1 MDQQSAKTAG
11 RERGGERVGL
21 RLDVTSRESA
31 AVLADG
37 TEKFGRT
44 DILTNTA
51 GWDKVGPFVDG
62 SEADWDRVIAI
73 NLYGVLNSSKAALP
87 IMVGQGYGSVVN
99 LGSDAGPVGSSG
111 EAAYSAARGGVIAL
125 HFAATRIGAVSNP
138 LIPMPRDRE
147 VGYLVGLNESEV
159 RPPRRPRGSTSQARR
174 KSLTRVTSAPK
185 RAPLIRATEVDPRG
199 TRVHHPTPGDDM
211 TTTAAQPDSAPAAQA
226 PRPISDRA
234 RDYLNL
240 DSLFTAE
247 EIALRDR
254 VREFVQ
260 RRIVPNIAGWYED
273 AVFPR
278 EITTE
283 MGDLGLLGMHLKGY
297 GCAGR
302 SAVEY
307 GLAAM
312 ELEAGDSGLRTFVS
326 VQGSL
331 VMSAIYKHGSEEQ
344 KQQWLPGMAAGRLIG
359 CFGLTEPTA
368 GSDPGGMTTY
378 ARRDGSDWVL
388 SGAKRWIG
396 LASIADVAVIWAQTD
411 DGIRGFVVPTT
422 TPGFTAFTIEPKLS
436 MRASVQCDIALDDVR
451 LPADAVLPNV
461 VGLKGPFACLNEARY
476 GIIWGA
482 MGAARDSYE
491 TALRYSLERLQFDQ
505 PLAAYQLT
513 QRKLVD
519 MVLEIQKGMLVALH
533 TGRMKDAGTLS
544 PQQISFGKLNNV
556 REAIAICRES
566 RTILGANGI
575 TLDYSPLRHANN
587 LESVRT
593 YEGTD
598 EVHTLIMGQ
607 AITGLPAFR

>member
-1 MDQQSAKTAG
+1 
-11 RERGGERVGL
+11 
-21 RLDVTSRESA
+21 
-31 AVLADG
+31 
-37 TEKFGRT
+37 
-44 DILTNTA
+44 
-51 GWDKVGPFVDG
+51 
-62 SEADWDRVIAI
+62 
-73 NLYGVLNSSKAALP
+73 
-87 IMVGQGYGSVVN
+87 
-99 LGSDAGPVGSSG
+99 
-111 EAAYSAARGGVIAL
+111 
-125 HFAATRIGAVSNP
+125 
-138 LIPMPRDRE
+138 
-147 VGYLVGLNESEV
+147 
-159 RPPRRPRGSTSQARR
+159 
-174 KSLTRVTSAPK
+174 
-185 RAPLIRATEVDPRG
+185 
-199 TRVHHPTPGDDM
+199 M
-211 TTTAAQPDSAPAAQA
+211 TTTTSPQPTVPD
-226 PRPISDRA
+226 IGDLA

-240 DSLFTAE
+240 DSLFSAE
-247 EIALRDR
+247 ELALRDR

-260 RRIVPNIAGWYED
+260 RRIVPNIAQWYEK
-273 AVFPR
+273 AVFPV
-278 EITTE
+278 EITSE

-331 VMSAIYKHGSEEQ
+331 AMSAIYKHGSEEQ
-344 KQQWLPGMAAGRLIG
+344 KQQWLPGMAAGRSIG

-388 SGAKRWIG
+388 TGAKRWIG
-396 LASIADVAVIWAQTD
+396 LASIADIGVIWAQTD
-411 DGIRGFVVPTT
+411 GGVRGFVVPTS
-422 TPGFTAFTIEPKLS
+422 TPGFTATPIEPKLS
-436 MRASVQCDIALDDVR
+436 MRASIQCDITLDEVR

-491 TALRYSLERLQFDQ
+491 AALAYSQQRMQFDQ
-505 PLAAYQLT
+505 PLAGYQLT

-519 MVLEIQKGMLVALH
+519 MVLEIQKGVLVALH
-533 TGRMKDAGTLS
+533 TGRLKDAGRLS

-556 REAIAICRES
+556 REAIAICREA
-566 RTILGANGI
+566 RTILGGNGI

-607 AITGLPAFR
+607 AITGLAAFR